1 MEAGLGLGKRGK
13 TLEASEAEIL
23 AIVVSTRGLLR
34 VEGSRCALIPIICHL
49 P

>member
-23 AIVVSTRGLLR
+23 AIVVNTRGLLR
-34 VEGSRCALIPIICHL
+34 APAVH
-49 P
+49 